1 MRTTTISLALIG
13 LFLCGLL
20 TPILA
25 QPAQTAPTQAV
36 PTPAP
41 PAQPS
46 SNVGGPCAQIAAAC
60 KQAGFVRNGGKTGV
74 GIMVDCIRP
83 IMMGNTAQGAKP
95 LPEID
100 RQVVAACKQRNP
112 NFGTARQTIP
122 QPTPKPPGT

>member
-20 TPILA
+20 SPILA

-36 PTPAP
+36 PAPAP
-41 PAQPS
+41 PAPPS
-46 SNVGGPCAQIAAAC
+46 STVGRPCAQVAAAC

-83 IMMGNTAQGAKP
+83 IMMGNTTQGVKP

-100 RQVVAACKQRNP
+100 PQVVAACKQRNP
-112 NFGTARQTIP
+112 NFGMARQTIP